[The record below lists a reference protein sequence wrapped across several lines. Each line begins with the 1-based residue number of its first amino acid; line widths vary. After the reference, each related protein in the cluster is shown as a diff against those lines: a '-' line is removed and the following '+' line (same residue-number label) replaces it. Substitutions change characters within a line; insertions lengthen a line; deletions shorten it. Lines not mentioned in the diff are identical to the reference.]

1 MQMFRPLKSLSILVL
16 ILVPMMAEPID
27 AIAAKGGGHG
37 GTTPVSLSVRR
48 DMDFGNYGGDK
59 SVPGTVVLSPYADTA
74 TTGNGVA
81 SFGGQVH
88 RAQFR
93 ITGQANAAVFVDL
106 PASSTIRVRNGSA
119 TLTLSNFT
127 MSASNPVVLSNQG
140 RADFYV
146 GATMTIGAN
155 QTAGTYDRNN
165 SFTVSADY

>member
-1 MQMFRPLKSLSILVL
+1 MHKLRPLKYLALTVL
-16 ILVPMMAEPID
+16 MLVPVTAEPID
-27 AIAAKGGGHG
+27 AVAAKGGGHG

-48 DMDFGNYGGDK
+48 DMDFGKYGGDK
-59 SVPGTVVLSPYADTA
+59 SVPGTVVLSPYSDTT

-81 SFGGQVH
+81 YFGGQIR

-93 ITGQANAAVFVDL
+93 IDGQANAAVFVYL
-106 PASSTIRVRNGSA
+106 PTSSTIRLRNGSA
-119 TLTLSNFT
+119 TVTLSNFT
-127 MSASNPVVLSNQG
+127 MNVSNPVVLNNQG